1 MTYHVD
7 MNRNNERCHDM
18 LRKKSLLG
26 ITNVS
31 MHVNCNTCI
40 KCLHSQSMLK
50 SEHDSLASK
59 PLELVHLDLF
69 TSRKVTNV
77 RGKQYMLV
85 LVDEYSYYAYFM
97 MANQKSDLVELFADV
112 CSSIHRL
119 YNQEIQEIRSDFPQ
133 NLQGTGIP
141 SFCKS
146 QGIKNNFVKSYRKP
160 LLITK
165 SILKTVHEMANLML
179 VEKDLQ
185 MEFWADAVQTACHLI
200 NRVYL
205 KPFTTMT
212 PAEIWYDRKPNLHYL
227 RVFGSKCRIP
237 ETTDDEGIFIGYSAK
252 GKTYRIFNP
261 KTKEVIESAKI
272 DVDR

>member
-1 MTYHVD
+1 
-7 MNRNNERCHDM
+7 
-18 LRKKSLLG
+18 
-26 ITNVS
+26 
-31 MHVNCNTCI
+31 
-40 KCLHSQSMLK
+40 
-50 SEHDSLASK
+50 
-59 PLELVHLDLF
+59 
-69 TSRKVTNV
+69 
-77 RGKQYMLV
+77 
-85 LVDEYSYYAYFM
+85 M

-272 DVDR
+272 DVDKVCELSTSSPVKRSLVSTYMKEFIRKELEDINQETTSEISTKQSESEQMDIQQEVTSHMITESVGSKNLESSTDTASST